1 MVETQKK
8 RWELPAKLPQ
18 ILRKLPQNPAKT
30 RKSQKDVEWVFPIYA

>member
-8 RWELPAKLPQ
+8 TMRITRKTPANFAQ
-18 ILRKLPQNPAKT
+18 TPAKT